1 MTNLYAYDKKLY
13 LIKGRLSSERERER
27 GSWEYNKNDRE
38 RRYREVFLV
47 RTKAA
52 ERDERNRFIYLLFEA
67 NEKKKKQSIRW
78 IACIGLHDRQGISLY
93 VVSVFVNTRP
103 FVITLIVA
111 LISFK
116 SNNYSFPVKDPPPS
130 IESFVIKCILHDY
143 SFVHA

>member
-1 MTNLYAYDKKLY
+1 MYMTNLYAYDKKLY

-78 IACIGLHDRQGISLY
+78 IACIGLHDR
-93 VVSVFVNTRP
+93 
-103 FVITLIVA
+103 
-111 LISFK
+111 
-116 SNNYSFPVKDPPPS
+116 
-130 IESFVIKCILHDY
+130 
-143 SFVHA
+143 